1 MYRLTDIDKRTID
14 RIAKALSLRV
24 EVIDDEMTDTLLEI
38 NGTHTVDRLDDGK
51 FLVCHIT
58 VIHGCRYH
66 SDGSGTPDDVDVT
79 ELDTFPRFIEALAS
93 AVSLAAHQMTFEAAE
108 SVHEDL
114 AMESH
119 EEQIFG

>member
-1 MYRLTDIDKRTID
+1 MYRLTDTNKRIID

-58 VIHGCRYH
+58 IIHGCRYH

-108 SVHEDL
+108 SVSEDL
-114 AMESH
+114 MF
-119 EEQIFG
+119 EEQITG